1 MDTNDHEVNGEG
13 LRTCTIGARIK
24 EERLRL
30 KLSQAL
36 FAERVGVH
44 RRTQINYEKD
54 ERKPDTDYLQALARS
69 GVDVGYV
76 LTGTPGQ
83 AQMQVYASALD
94 IIKVELGLFKGDF
107 RQEWD
112 AALSAVTEDRRAWLA
127 GNPGAN
133 FGDAA
138 IRGILRKSPRLL
150 PDVDTLQDVI
160 EKLEFVLA
168 SRQITLTAS
177 GKADAVM
184 RLLRFVKEEGP
195 RAVSLSRIDEVL
207 STVQ

>member
-1 MDTNDHEVNGEG
+1 MDTNGHKVNGEG
-13 LRTCTIGARIK
+13 LRSCTIGARIK

-112 AALSAVTEDRRAWLA
+112 AALSAVTEDWRAWRA

-133 FGDAA
+133 LGDAA

-184 RLLRFVKEEGP
+184 KLLRFVKEEGP

-207 STVQ
+207 SSVQ